1 MKAREPAAS
10 TLYQRR
16 YRERMREAGLV
27 KKDVWILPEHAQRL
41 ADIERQLRLPVGQQS
56 HEELVARRWCLADIA
71 EALAA
76 QAQAHALSLRVLEGA
91 DTSLQ
96 VTLHNHGDL
105 PVYVACD
112 GMQVLVEAYL
122 WPNWYVSDEA
132 AFNAQVLGMQ
142 KLMPLSSVALEEVG
156 DVPSYIMFGALDAQS
171 SLHSLLFEIETL
183 GGNVISFTEACLANL
198 KPEYVDA

>member
-41 ADIERQLRLPVGQQS
+41 ADVERQLRLPAGVV
-56 HEELVARRWCLADIA
+56 EVTEAARQWRLTDIA
-71 EALAA
+71 NALQE
-76 QAQAHALSLRVLEGA
+76 QADAHGLSVQVLQGA

-96 VTLHNHGDL
+96 VLLHRHGDL

-112 GMQVLVEAYL
+112 GAQMLVEAYL
-122 WPNWYVSDEA
+122 WPIWYVRDEA
-132 AFNAQVLGMQ
+132 AFNRQVLAMH
-142 KLMPLSSVALEEVG
+142 KLMPLSSVALEDVG
-156 DVPSYIMFGALDAQS
+156 EVPSYIMFGALDAQS
-171 SLHSLLFEIETL
+171 SLQSLLFEIETL
-183 GGNVISFTEACLANL
+183 GGNVISFTEACLSAL
-198 KPEYVDA
+198 APEYANA